1 MFGNKKD
8 ETGGSGGDAD
18 KKPEN
23 LASPPLKPFS
33 KKGSHAPTKPPTSTA
48 FQPENQRRI
57 PEIPGGAMRRMDR
70 PAFADSDSRR
80 LIVGREICLSGEITA
95 CDKLIVEGRVEVN
108 LSNARAIEVTVSGVF
123 KGSADVE
130 EADISGHFE
139 GDLIARDRLIV
150 RAGGH
155 ICGKVRYGR
164 IVIESGG
171 EISGDMQTL
180 VPESSAAEGSPR

>member
-8 ETGGSGGDAD
+8 KTGGSAGDVDNKPD
-18 KKPEN
+18 K
-23 LASPPLKPFS
+23 LTSPPLKPFS
-33 KKGSHAPTKPPTSTA
+33 KKGSHTTTQPPTSTA
-48 FQPENQRRI
+48 FQAEGKRRV
-57 PEIPGGAMRRMDR
+57 PEISSGKMRRMDR
-70 PAFADSDSRR
+70 SMSNDADSSQ
-80 LIVGREICLSGEITA
+80 LVVGREICLDGNITA
-95 CDKLIVEGRVEVN
+95 CDKLIVEGRVEVT
-108 LSNARAIEVTVSGVF
+108 LSNARAIEVTASGVF

-139 GDLIARDRLIV
+139 GNLIARDQLIV

-155 ICGKVRYGR
+155 ILGKVRYGQ

-180 VPESSAAEGSPR
+180 TPENAAAGDPNH